1 MPTLENVVEEL
12 GKRSSLPNPPSLLKQ
27 YEFVRSEV
35 TTSLQIQQ
43 QILAFGIATI
53 GLLAGAAFVAKS
65 AQFRS
70 ELLVVFL
77 PLVAYLAI
85 TIWFSEVMRMSRAGA
100 FLMRVEKKLDEQGD
114 GSLLW
119 ESSVASGRVR
129 YALGKP
135 SMTLVD
141 PDPLRLLAVSLLFF
155 TLAVASIKLGW
166 SEAFW
171 FARAFALTAA
181 CSTALLLPYLFRLNR
196 HQLREVLGVEPEPCR
211 NRRAVEWFS
220 GLPPVAGESA

>member
-12 GKRSSLPNPPSLLKQ
+12 GERKSPPNPQTLLKQ
-27 YEFVRSEV
+27 YELVRSEV

-85 TIWFSEVMRMSRAGA
+85 TIWFSEVMRMLRAGA
-100 FLMRVEKKLDEQGD
+100 FLMRVEKKLDDEGD

-119 ESSVASGRVR
+119 ECSVASGRVR

-135 SMTLVD
+135 SLTLFD
-141 PDPLRLLAVSLLFF
+141 PDRLRLLAVSLLFF
-155 TLAVASIKLGW
+155 TLAVASVKLGW
-166 SEAFW
+166 GEASS
-171 FARAFALTAA
+171 FARVFALIAG
-181 CSTALLLPYLFRLNR
+181 CLTALLLPYLFRLNR
-196 HQLREVLGVEPEPCR
+196 HQLRTVLGVEPEPSPP
-211 NRRAVEWFS
+211 RRGVEWFS
-220 GLPPVAGESA
+220 GVPPVAGEEA

>member
-12 GKRSSLPNPPSLLKQ
+12 GERWSPPNPQTLLKQ
-27 YEFVRSEV
+27 YELVRSEV

-85 TIWFSEVMRMSRAGA
+85 TIWFSEVMRMLRAGA
-100 FLMRVEKKLDEQGD
+100 FLMRVEKKLDDEGD
-114 GSLLW
+114 GSLFW
-119 ESSVASGRVR
+119 ESSVASGRLSS
-129 YALGKP
+129 ALGKP
-135 SMTLVD
+135 SVTLRD
-141 PDPLRLLAVSLLFF
+141 PDRLRVLAVSLLFF

-166 SEAFW
+166 GGASW
-171 FARAFALTAA
+171 FARTFALTAA
-181 CSTALLLPYLFRLNR
+181 CSTALLLPHLFRLNR
-196 HQLREVLGVEPEPCR
+196 HQLREVLGAESEPS
-211 NRRAVEWFS
+211 RRRRGVKSFS
-220 GLPPVAGESA
+220 GVPPVAGEQA